1 MFPAALGKNDAFGP
15 ESVNHNS
22 AMQLG
27 GRRVCRAWRCAP
39 EVQRGGGGAQSQSL
53 AEWKGFN
60 CTTECIMTVQC
71 MLLHRLHATRY
82 TACTLQSKTTQCIGL
97 QSNAVISAL
106 ALILGKVRGCV
117 SRSVDRSPIVGR
129 TSAQLLRHASQTH
142 WKSPRCLNGWKRQ
155 RQRQIQIQRQRQRQ
169 RRIGSTLTQLRG
181 SQVESIWSW
190 YFEETRKL
198 VTKRQTCCLNFEVI
212 CFHNYIYYKGT
223 AKYSILILETK
234 VNYIGE
240 FL

>member
-22 AMQLG
+22 AMQLW

-39 EVQRGGGGAQSQSL
+39 EVQRGGGGGGGAQSQSL

-82 TACTLQSKTTQCIGL
+82 TACTLQSKTAQCIGL
-97 QSNAVISAL
+97 QGNAVISAL

-155 RQRQIQIQRQRQRQ
+155 RQRQIQRQWQRQRQRQ
-169 RRIGSTLTQLRG
+169 CPIVGRTSAQLCHAL
-181 SQVESIWSW
+181 Q
-190 YFEETRKL
+190 
-198 VTKRQTCCLNFEVI
+198 TKMSNT
-212 CFHNYIYYKGT
+212 
-223 AKYSILILETK
+223 S
-234 VNYIGE
+234 
-240 FL
+240 